1 MSVMSDKITSNK
13 DQERKWLIMANLY
26 TKETLLLGKV
36 YRSKTMEGKIV
47 GVKKHSA
54 WFGMNAQAYLVKI
67 DNPKSLRYAYRVVAV
82 GEDE

>member
-26 TKETLLLGKV
+26 TPETLLLGKV
-36 YRSKTMEGKIV
+36 YRSNTMEGKIV
-47 GVKKHSA
+47 DVEKHSA
-54 WFGMNAQAYLVKI
+54 FFGMNSQAYLVKI
-67 DNPKSLRYAYRVVAV
+67 ENPKSIRYAYRVVAV